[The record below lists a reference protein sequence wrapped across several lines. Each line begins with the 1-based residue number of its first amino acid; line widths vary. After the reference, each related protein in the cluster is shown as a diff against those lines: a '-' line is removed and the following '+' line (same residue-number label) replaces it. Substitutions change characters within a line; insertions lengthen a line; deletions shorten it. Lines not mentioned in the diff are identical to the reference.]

1 MNISQW
7 KITDR
12 SFFDFFASLGLS
24 NQPELAAVQ
33 LWWLWWGRCHIPA
46 ACGYNAPRHNDA
58 RLRPIKL
65 TENYIDDIF
74 WARKFHAIRAN
85 GVDKISNSNDI
96 E

>member
-1 MNISQW
+1 MFYLWVKLLTDTWLAVYW
-7 KITDR
+7 KQRYYLKYDSTI
-12 SFFDFFASLGLS
+12 L
-24 NQPELAAVQ
+24 P
-33 LWWLWWGRCHIPA
+33 H
-46 ACGYNAPRHNDA
+46 HNDA

>member
-1 MNISQW
+1 MLTKTW
-7 KITDR
+7 
-12 SFFDFFASLGLS
+12 
-24 NQPELAAVQ
+24 LAV
-33 LWWLWWGRCHIPA
+33 LEA
-46 ACGYNAPRHNDA
+46 ALLFEIWQHNTSSPHHD